1 MEKAEVDEL
10 RLLTQHVVA
19 QVAAYA
25 DAQLSGT
32 CASLSTSIRP

>member
-10 RLLTQHVVA
+10 RLLTKHVVA

-25 DAQLSGT
+25 DAQLSGA
-32 CASLSTSIRP
+32 CPNAHYYGFP